1 MQAQSSSDGKVYG
14 VGERDRVNPGD
25 PDDDRLAQLDLY
37 VDGVT
42 SDARNPPN
50 REAQGGLNLGRTKRT
65 RAVSGGAASDVVEN
79 GRSWAEPFASDP
91 VLGEH
96 RV

>member
-1 MQAQSSSDGKVYG
+1 MQAQSSSDGKVHG
-14 VGERDRVNPGD
+14 VGERDRVNAGD

-50 REAQGGLNLGRTKRT
+50 REAQGGLWRYFS
-65 RAVSGGAASDVVEN
+65 RAETMTSLAACPTIAVFRHVGVSPLRAG
-79 GRSWAEPFASDP
+79 
-91 VLGEH
+91 
-96 RV
+96 